1 MKLLIISDI
10 HGNWAALQAVLRAE
24 SNADKIIGLGDLV
37 GYGPEPV
44 ACVNWALQQQSRSIF
59 VQGNHD
65 WGVAWKED
73 PRSSLPYRH
82 LAAVTQAFCLE
93 VLSPEMLDFLR
104 ELNPV
109 LTFRL
114 AGQRFFACHATPG
127 EPLFRYLHMSGGE
140 LLPEVEIAGSPD
152 FLLLGHTHFPFVK
165 SIAGT
170 TVVNPGSVGQPKD
183 GHSSASYAVWNDGQ
197 VQLRRAAYP
206 IEDTVG
212 AYAQSLLASSEVERL
227 VAVLRTGGRLPL
239 FLIRMEPEQAHEN
252 LLSYKIRGLA
262 FGAWRKQTLLAFG
275 YPSIFSGR
283 RELARSN

>member
-10 HGNWAALQAVLRAE
+10 HGNWAALQAVLDAE
-24 SNADKIIGLGDLV
+24 SDANKIICLGDLV

-65 WGVAWKED
+65 WGVARKEN

-82 LAAVTQAFCLE
+82 LAAVTHAFCLE

-104 ELNPV
+104 GLNPV

-114 AGQRFFACHATPG
+114 AGRRFFACHATPS
-127 EPLFRYLHMSGGE
+127 EPLFRYLHTSNE
-140 LLPEVEIAGSPD
+140 DLKPEIEIAGSPD
-152 FLLLGHTHFPFVK
+152 FLFLGHTHLPFIK

-183 GHSSASYAVWNDGQ
+183 GHSSAAYAVWQDGR
-197 VQLRRAAYP
+197 VELRRTAYS
-206 IEDTVG
+206 IEDTVRV
-212 AYAQSLLASSEVERL
+212 YAQTSLSSSEVECL
-227 VAVLRTGGRLPL
+227 TTVLRTGGRLPQL
-239 FLIRMEPEQAHEN
+239 PNSE
-252 LLSYKIRGLA
+252 GT
-262 FGAWRKQTLLAFG
+262 G
-275 YPSIFSGR
+275 GR
-283 RELARSN
+283 L